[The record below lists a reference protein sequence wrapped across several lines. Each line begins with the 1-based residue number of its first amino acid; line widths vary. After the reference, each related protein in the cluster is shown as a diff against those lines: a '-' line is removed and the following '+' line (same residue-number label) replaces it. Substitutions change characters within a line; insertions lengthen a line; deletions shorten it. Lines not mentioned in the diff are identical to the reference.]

1 MAAQYAAT
9 AESPPRGT
17 KQQMYR
23 HLAGFKEAVVK
34 RYPVFALSIFLTAL
48 PCAATDNATQYQPPR
63 TPDGQ
68 PDLQG
73 VWTNV
78 SLTTLLRSPQFKTN
92 VVTAQEAERI
102 AQRRA
107 ATLAK
112 SLEPTD
118 PNAPAPP
125 KGGNVGGYN
134 SYYIDAGNRLA
145 RVRGEYRTTWLLDEP
160 DGQLPYSERGR
171 RMFEQ
176 KLASVRNNFDGPET
190 RPMAERCIVGF
201 GSTAGPP
208 MINVLYNNH
217 FQIVQTADAVV
228 IHVEMNHDARIV
240 RLNSKR
246 HVHPNIRPWMGD
258 SIGWWEGDTLVV
270 ETTNFNPG
278 EELRTNFDQ
287 SFYVSQNAKVTE
299 RFTRTSPTE
308 ISYEFSVDDPA
319 TFTKVW
325 RAAMVLNA
333 AQGNIYEYACHE
345 GNYALPGIL
354 AGARKAEAEGKRPEG
369 GDGALE

>member
-1 MAAQYAAT
+1 VKYSFVLAASVALLGSPHAPAQS
-9 AESPPRGT
+9 AERAGT
-17 KQQMYR
+17 
-23 HLAGFKEAVVK
+23 
-34 RYPVFALSIFLTAL
+34 
-48 PCAATDNATQYQPPR
+48 YQPPR
-63 TPDGQ
+63 TADGK

-78 SLTTLLRSPQFKTN
+78 SLTTLLRSPQFKTD
-92 VVTAQEAERI
+92 VVSEEEAARI

-107 ATLAK
+107 AAMEK

-134 SYYIDAGNRLA
+134 SFYGDAGERLA
-145 RVRGEYRTTWLLDEP
+145 RVKGQYRTTWLVDSQN
-160 DGQLPYSERGR
+160 GQLPYSEQGR
-171 RMFEQ
+171 RTFDT
-176 KLASVRNNFDGPET
+176 KLAFVRNNFDGPES
-190 RPMAERCIVGF
+190 RPMAERCVVGF

-217 FQIVQTADAVV
+217 YQIVQTGDAVL
-228 IHVEMNHDARIV
+228 IHVEMNHDARVV
-240 RLNSKR
+240 RMNAKHLPKS
-246 HVHPNIRPWMGD
+246 IRPWMGD
-258 SIGWWEGDTLVV
+258 SIGRWDGDTLVV

-287 SFYVSQNAKVTE
+287 SFYVSKGAKVTE
-299 RFTRTSPTE
+299 RFTRISPTQ
-308 ISYEFSVDDPA
+308 ISYDFSVDDPA
-319 TFTKVW
+319 TYSKVW
-325 RAAMVLNA
+325 RAEMVLNA

-354 AGARKAEAEGKRPEG
+354 AGARKAEAEGRPVDG
-369 GDGALE
+369 GGGEIE